1 MANKKSKSAV
11 EKEYYKNRN
20 RVQRFM
26 REAEKRGYS
35 FQKNTLPDVPKKI
48 TQASVNRLKKLTP
61 KELYKKSI
69 AFSPKTGKLVPGTVA
84 RMHEQQIAAQKAA
97 ETRAYN
103 ALIKEMAGIQ
113 KPTKKTQKPE
123 TTETHYKTGL
133 SIYSDEEIPDDVTG
147 EQKPE
152 TTYKI
157 DLSSYSDE
165 EIPDDVYE
173 TLRNVREMLSE
184 WIPDSTWTPSLERAK
199 THDKNVLQS
208 ILNGAIASEGE
219 KAVALR
225 MFEKSDR
232 IIDLV
237 TNILYA
243 SGSKE
248 GNFKDGRTQV
258 NADIAAI
265 SSIIMGRAL
274 TVEESKQLTDIME
287 STELN
292 N

>member
-1 MANKKSKSAV
+1 MAKKNSKSAV

-103 ALIKEMAGIQ
+103 ALIKERAGIQ

-123 TTETHYKTGL
+123 TTGTTYKTGL

-147 EQKPE
+147 TQKPGSKYE
-152 TTYKI
+152 I

-173 TLRNVREMLSE
+173 TLRNVREMLSQ
-184 WIPDSTWTPSLERAK
+184 WIPDSIWTPSLERAK

-208 ILNGAIASEGE
+208 ILDGAIASEGE

-248 GNFKDGRTQV
+248 GNFKDGRTQA

-274 TVEESKQLTDIME
+274 TVDESKQLTDIME